1 MHASYSPWLN
11 ALTKPSQ
18 APCDNNAMPMC
29 INMMRP
35 SAGPVFVSSVRLR
48 EIFRPPARARASP
61 SARRVDRMDDL
72 AAALA
77 RGEGAWTEEQHAAF
91 LDRMELSFVQQEL
104 AAVAVSDERRRRG
117 GSAAG
122 PRLRRRPQPQVAAA
136 STSSR
141 SRSTGP
147 SPTAP
152 SSPTAPR
159 LPPVLPPAAAAP
171 DDAPGR

>member
-1 MHASYSPWLN
+1 
-11 ALTKPSQ
+11 
-18 APCDNNAMPMC
+18 
-29 INMMRP
+29 MMRP

-104 AAVAVSDERRRRG
+104 AAVAVSDERRASRRLCRRPAPPPAPA
-117 GSAAG
+117 AAG
-122 PRLRRRPQPQVAAA
+122 RCGQHQLSLSLDRPLPDSAVESNRA
-136 STSSR
+136 
-141 SRSTGP
+141 
-147 SPTAP
+147 AP
-152 SSPTAPR
+152 SSR
-159 LPPVLPPAAAAP
+159 PAAR
-171 DDAPGR
+171 GRGTG